1 MERNS
6 TPPTRISR
14 FFLHRF
20 LKKTKITAWASDQFC
35 PGDVVL
41 KIIKD
46 LPLFRDFF
54 ERFGAS
60 NCRKLKGFAQN
71 VISGTSKKPP
81 KSLKVF
87 RGAAWNPFFAE
98 ITKIGTLRNKIAH
111 ALRNLILLKFQLSE
125 NKWLGKRRSGCQICG
140 WNLSVQHQN
149 DPDQKT
155 TSSKQKWS

>member
-14 FFLHRF
+14 FFLRRF
-20 LKKTKITAWASDQFC
+20 LKKPKISALISDHFC
-35 PGDVVL
+35 VGDVVL

-46 LPLFRDFF
+46 LGVFGDFL
-54 ERFGAS
+54 EPFGAS
-60 NCRKLKGFAQN
+60 NWRKLKGFAQN
-71 VISGTSKKPP
+71 WISGTSKNPP
-81 KSLKVF
+81 KSLTIF

-98 ITKIGTLRNKIAH
+98 ITKISNLRNKIAH

-125 NKWLGKRRSGCQICG
+125 NKWLGKRRSGYQICG
-140 WNLSVQHQN
+140 WNLSIQHKN

-155 TSSKQKWS
+155 TSRRQK

>member
-1 MERNS
+1 MFYFCLLESQMERNS

-14 FFLHRF
+14 FFLHSF
-20 LKKTKITAWASDQFC
+20 LKKPKISALISDHFC
-35 PGDVVL
+35 ERDVGFFTF
-41 KIIKD
+41 KD

-54 ERFGAS
+54 ERFGAL

-71 VISGTSKKPP
+71 VISGPSKKTP

-98 ITKIGTLRNKIAH
+98 ITKIGTLRNKIVH
-111 ALRNLILLKFQLSE
+111 ALRNLIFMKFQLSE

-140 WNLSVQHQN
+140 
-149 DPDQKT
+149 
-155 TSSKQKWS
+155 

>member
-6 TPPTRISR
+6 TPPPTRISR
-14 FFLHRF
+14 FFLRRF
-20 LKKTKITAWASDQFC
+20 LKKPKINALISDHF
-35 PGDVVL
+35 PVEDVVL

-46 LPLFRDFF
+46 LRVFRDFL
-54 ERFGAS
+54 EPFGAS

-98 ITKIGTLRNKIAH
+98 ITKIGTLRNKIVH
-111 ALRNLILLKFQLSE
+111 ALRNLIFMKFQLSE
-125 NKWLGKRRSGCQICG
+125 NKWLGKRRSDCQICG
-140 WNLSVQHQN
+140 
-149 DPDQKT
+149 
-155 TSSKQKWS
+155 